1 MKYSYKWLQEL
12 SGTERSVGELVDLLT
27 MHAFEVEEATTIGLE
42 SDRVV
47 VGEVMQLEPHP
58 NADKLRVAQV
68 NIGTEVLTIVCGAPN
83 IAEGQKVAVALV
95 GAMLPEDFEIKKAK
109 IRDVESHGMI
119 CSQKELGTGESHD
132 GIWVLPDT
140 AEAGSL
146 IRDIVGSDSL
156 LDIKVLPDRAHDCLS
171 HIGMAREIAAL
182 EGRVMDFDYDGLHV
196 NSLAL
201 ANHFTVRVDA
211 ATKTKRYIG
220 AYLRLGELGTSPAWL
235 QSRLKTFG
243 IRSIHP
249 IVDVTNFVMLEL
261 GQPLHAFDW
270 NTLLGKKEKNIT
282 VRCAMAGEAVELL
295 DEKTYLL
302 HEEDVV
308 IADGEKVL
316 AVAGVMGGKN
326 SAVTSET
333 TEILL
338 ESACFDS
345 VKTRRTRV
353 RMNMRTDA
361 SDRFEKGLSPDLT
374 ERALARAIEILQHI
388 ATDGSSVEIEKVE
401 VVLQPIN
408 RQELTVF
415 PEKIDQIL
423 GVTVERSRMKECLQ
437 SLGFVATE
445 RDDNSWVVG
454 VPAWRLDIDD
464 VADLAEEVGRIL
476 GYHLIPKR
484 TPVVALQ
491 LPSINITQRLIRMLE
506 QQLVAYGLSEVYN
519 YSFYS
524 KQDAQSFGLDISK
537 HLALANPMNPDQAL
551 MRTTLL
557 VGLLRNVYENL
568 KNFDSFMLFEK
579 GHVYEQ
585 DVTGAVIESKQIAGA
600 IIGDFFVAKDIV
612 ENLFVSQ
619 GIRTE
624 WQAIEGTSNV
634 WHPTQTAV
642 VSGWL
647 DGRKTKL
654 GTVGVVH
661 PNLLRRTGIKKKNIA
676 VWECSLESI
685 AHVIPETHSV
695 EPIRKFPTSTRDI
708 AVFVP
713 SSMTVLQII
722 TEVYATG
729 GDMLLDIEVFDRYE
743 EKDVTGRIV
752 RTSLA
757 FRLTFGA
764 SDRTLSTEE
773 VEKQTE
779 IILQI
784 LQTKLQLE
792 PRR

>member
-12 SGTERSVGELVDLLT
+12 SGTERSVGELVELLT
-27 MHAFEVEEATTIGLE
+27 MHAFEVEEATIVGLE
-42 SDRVV
+42 TDRVV

-68 NIGTEVLTIVCGAPN
+68 NIGTETLTIVCGAPN

-95 GAMLPEDFEIKKAK
+95 GAILPGDFEIKKAK
-109 IRDVESHGMI
+109 IRDIESSGMI
-119 CSQKELGTGESHD
+119 CSQKELGIGEDHD
-132 GIWVLPDT
+132 GIWVLPAT
-140 AEAGSL
+140 TEVGIL
-146 IRDIVGSDSL
+146 VRDIVGSDSL

-171 HIGMAREIAAL
+171 HVGMAREIAAL
-182 EGRVMDFDYDGLHV
+182 EGRVMDFDYDGLQV
-196 NSLAL
+196 SALAL
-201 ANHFTVRVDA
+201 ATHFTVRVDET
-211 ATKTKRYIG
+211 TKTKRYIG
-220 AYLRLGELGTSPAWL
+220 AYLRLGKLGSSPAWL

-243 IRSIHP
+243 MRSIHP

-270 NTLLGKKEKNIT
+270 DTLLGKKEKNIT
-282 VRCAMAGEAVELL
+282 VRAAMVDEKVDLL
-295 DEKTYLL
+295 DEKTYIL

-308 IADGEKVL
+308 IVDGEKVL

-338 ESACFDS
+338 ESACFDPI
-345 VKTRRTRV
+345 KIRRTRT
-353 RMNMRTDA
+353 RLNMRTDA
-361 SDRFEKGLSPDLT
+361 SDRFEKGLSPDLA
-374 ERALARAIEILQHI
+374 ERALARAIEILQHL
-388 ATDGSSVEIEKVE
+388 ATDKSRTEIEKVE
-401 VVLQPIN
+401 VLSQPID
-408 RQELTVF
+408 RQELVVL

-423 GVTVERSRMKECLQ
+423 GVMVERSRMKECLQ
-437 SLGFVATE
+437 SLGFTVTE
-445 RDDNSWVVG
+445 QEHAWLVG
-454 VPAWRLDIDD
+454 VPVWRLDIDG
-464 VADLAEEVGRIL
+464 VADLAEEVGRVL
-476 GYHLIPKR
+476 GYHLIPTQ

-491 LPSINITQRLIRMLE
+491 SPSIDITQRRIRILE

-524 KQDAQSFGLDISK
+524 EQSARAFGLDISK

-557 VGLLRNVYENL
+557 VGLLHNVYENL

-579 GHVYEQ
+579 GHVYER
-585 DVTGAVIESKQIAGA
+585 DATGAVIESKHIAGA
-600 IIGDFFVAKDIV
+600 IIGDFFAAKDIV
-612 ENLFVSQ
+612 ENMLVSQ

-624 WQAIEGTSNV
+624 WQAIEGVSAV

-642 VSGWL
+642 VSGWF

-654 GTVGVVH
+654 GTVGVIH
-661 PNLLRRTGIKKKNIA
+661 PTLLRKMGIKQKNIA
-676 VWECSLESI
+676 AWECSLEVI
-685 AHVIPETHSV
+685 AQVTPETRSV
-695 EPIRKFPTSTRDI
+695 ESIRKFPTSTRDI

-713 SSMTVLQII
+713 SSVTVAQII
-722 TEVYATG
+722 AEARIVG
-729 GDMLLDIEVFDRYE
+729 GDILLDVEVFDRYE
-743 EKDVTGRIV
+743 EKDEAGKIA

-757 FRLTFGA
+757 FHLTFGA

-779 IILQI
+779 IILQT
-784 LQTKLQLE
+784 LQEKLQLE